1 MTRAGRGGVEGLS
14 THVRA
19 CLHYRPASGEVP
31 VAVQVALSETALTKV
46 SRKPDEEMEVK
57 RLERNVRVEV
67 VIIGA
72 D

>member
-1 MTRAGRGGVEGLS
+1 
-14 THVRA
+14 
-19 CLHYRPASGEVP
+19 VP
-31 VAVQVALSETALTKV
+31 VAVQVALSETALMKV